1 MRRGGD
7 ACVALVL
14 IPRAPAPSCHGDA
27 SVPTPP
33 NSTPAFTGRY
43 FAMSLRKP
51 LRTRRGGGRVVR
63 GRDAC
68 VALAGGGKRAQEQD
82 EGDAS
87 VPTPRPHL
95 SRPYECDDLPPKSL
109 PVKAPPPPLPIRSSF
124 LLN

>member
-1 MRRGGD
+1 SEALLAREIFGGK
-7 ACVALVL
+7 
-14 IPRAPAPSCHGDA
+14 SY
-27 SVPTPP
+27 
-33 NSTPAFTGRY
+33 TGRY

-51 LRTRRGGGRVVR
+51 LRPRRGGGRVVR

-68 VALAGGGKRAQEQD
+68 VALAGGGKRAQEQG

-109 PVKAPPPPLPIRSSF
+109 PLKGHRRRGLSQHQASEAGDCTLRPVAG
-124 LLN
+124 